1 MKFNFDFVG
10 KRAILF
16 AISGILII
24 ACALSVVIRGFSIGQ
39 DFAGGSQMS
48 FVLRSLDNK
57 DEKLEINNDIK
68 NDVKAIFES
77 KGAKNVKITDGEE
90 GGIIVDTQ
98 ELPGEKQLEIK
109 KAVAEKY
116 HINDDEYSFKSVS
129 GSVSKDLRDKAIMGV
144 TIAVLLMLVY
154 ITVRFDWRSGIA
166 AVACLIHDV
175 VIMFGAYSL
184 FGIDLDSNMIA
195 AVLTIL
201 GYSINATIIVFD
213 RVRENVRSG
222 KGSFAENAN
231 KAVNETVT
239 RSLNTTLTT
248 LFTIGMIFILGPAS
262 IKAFALPIIVGVFAG
277 LYSSV
282 CLSTNI
288 WVLLKG
294 KKAFEKAE

>member
-184 FGIDLDSNMIA
+184 LRIDLDSNMIA

-262 IKAFALPIIVGVFAG
+262 IKAFALPIIVGVLAG

-282 CLSTNI
+282 CISTNI

>member
-1 MKFNFDFVG
+1 MKFSFDFVG
-10 KRAILF
+10 KRVILF
-16 AISGILII
+16 AIAGIII
-24 ACALSVVIRGFSIGQ
+24 LGCAASVIFKGFSIGQ
-39 DFAGGSQMS
+39 DFAGGSQMT
-48 FVLRSLDNK
+48 FVLRETESHDK
-57 DEKLEINNDIK
+57 IDVT
-68 NDVKAIFES
+68 NDVKNNIKSIFEAN
-77 KGAKNVKITDGEE
+77 GARNLKLTDGEE
-90 GGIIVDTQ
+90 GSVVVDCA
-98 ELPGEKQLEIK
+98 ELSGDVQLKIK

-116 HINDDEYSFKSVS
+116 HIDDEEYSFKSVS

-144 TIAVLLMLVY
+144 SIAVLLMLVY
-154 ITVRFDWRSGIA
+154 ITIRFDWRSGIA
-166 AVACLIHDV
+166 AVVCLIHDV

-184 FGIDLDSNMIA
+184 FSIDLDSNMIA

-213 RVRENVRSG
+213 RVRENVRQG

-231 KAVNETVT
+231 EAINNTVT

-262 IKAFALPIIVGVFAG
+262 IKAFALPIIVGVLAG

-294 KKAFEKAE
+294 KKAFETSEK

>member
-10 KRAILF
+10 KRVILF
-16 AISGILII
+16 AITGALILG
-24 ACALSVVIRGFSIGQ
+24 CALSVIIRGFSIGQ
-39 DFAGGSQMS
+39 DFAGGSQMT
-48 FVLRSLDNK
+48 FVLRDKDNK
-57 DEKLEINNDIK
+57 DAKIDITD
-68 NDVKAIFES
+68 DVKNEIKAVFES
-77 KGAKNVKITDGEE
+77 KGAKNIKMTEGEE
-90 GGIIVDTQ
+90 GSVIVDCA
-98 ELPGEKQLEIK
+98 ELSGTVQTDIK
-109 KAVAEKY
+109 KVVAEKY
-116 HINDDEYSFKSVS
+116 HLNDDEYSFKSVS

-144 TIAVLLMLVY
+144 SIAVLLMLVY

-166 AVACLIHDV
+166 AVLCLIHDV

-184 FGIDLDSNMIA
+184 FQIDLDSNMIA

-231 KAVNETVT
+231 KAINDTVT

-262 IKAFALPIIVGVFAG
+262 IKAFALPIIVGVLAG